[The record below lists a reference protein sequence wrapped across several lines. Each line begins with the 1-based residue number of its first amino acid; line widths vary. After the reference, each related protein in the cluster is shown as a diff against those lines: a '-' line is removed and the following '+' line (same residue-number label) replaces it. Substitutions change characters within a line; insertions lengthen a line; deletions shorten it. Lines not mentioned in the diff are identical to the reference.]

1 MQKII
6 VSLLICL
13 TISAC
18 GWHLRGS
25 VAGSNES
32 SAPIEL
38 SITAQDNYSPLLGS
52 LRQSLRAHKI
62 TEVPSKALFTLA
74 IGNEVMNKRT
84 AGVGAD
90 ALTSA
95 YEVIL
100 SVEYSI
106 KRNSE
111 LLTTP
116 KTKASI
122 SRTYSYNINNAA
134 TATQEEALILREMRR
149 ELAQQILR
157 RIKNLNDKHIS
168 TPSDKN
174 AEAAR

>member
-6 VSLLICL
+6 ACLFVCL

-25 VAGSNES
+25 VAESDTS
-32 SAPIEL
+32 SAPINLRISAE
-38 SITAQDNYSPLLGS
+38 DNYSPFLNS

-62 TEVPSKALFTLA
+62 TEVSSAAPYTLTV
-74 IGNEVMNKRT
+74 GKEVMDKRT
-84 AGVGAD
+84 AGVGSN

-106 KRNSE
+106 KHNAE
-111 LLTTP
+111 LLTAP

-134 TATQEEALILREMRR
+134 TATQEEDLVLREMRR

-168 TPSDKN
+168 TQSNKN